1 MKFLLNIFIISL
13 ILLSCKNENK
23 SDVDVTNIEVDY
35 AIERFEQ
42 AFYKATSESLIDVK
56 NNFPL
61 LFPIAVSDSVWL
73 AKINN
78 KDEQDLFKETQE
90 IYSDF
95 NEMKKQFTSLFKHIT
110 HYNPTF
116 RAPKVITMLSNIDYE
131 NRMIYADSI
140 LLVSLDV
147 YLGKQHEFY
156 ADYPLYIKENN
167 SKEHLIVDAAN
178 AIINMQVKPFNNRSF
193 LSKIIV
199 EGKKWYLLDSYL
211 PLVSEKE
218 KTGYSMKKLLWAK
231 QNEEQVWKFFI
242 EKELL
247 YSTDTKLNK
256 RFIENAPFSKF
267 YTAQDNQSPGKIGG
281 YIGWKIVQS
290 FMKQNDVS
298 LQKLIAIDAQSLLD
312 QSRYKPKK

>member
-23 SDVDVTNIEVDY
+23 SDVDITNIEVDY
-35 AIERFEQ
+35 AVERFEQ

>member
-23 SDVDVTNIEVDY
+23 SDVDITNIEVDY
-35 AIERFEQ
+35 AVERFEQ

-78 KDEQDLFKETQE
+78 KDEQDLFNETQE

>member
-35 AIERFEQ
+35 AVERFEQ

>member
-1 MKFLLNIFIISL
+1 MKFLLKIFIISL

-78 KDEQDLFKETQE
+78 KDEQDLFNETQE

-110 HYNPTF
+110 HYNTTF

-131 NRMIYADSI
+131 NRLIYADSI
-140 LLVSLDV
+140 LWVSLDV

>member
-1 MKFLLNIFIISL
+1 MKFLLKIFIISL

-78 KDEQDLFKETQE
+78 KDEQDLFNETQE

-167 SKEHLIVDAAN
+167 SKEHLIVDVAN
-178 AIINMQVKPFNNRSF
+178 AIINTQVKPFNNRSF

-298 LQKLIAIDAQSLLD
+298 LQKLIEIDAQSLLD